1 MQYADEAHAF
11 RLRRSGARGPRN
23 WDELQMVRAQHR
35 QETVSVAPATEEL
48 AGDVPVR
55 IITPADAPCGVLL
68 DIHSGGFYMG
78 AASDNDVRNRALAD
92 RLGVAVVSVD
102 YRLAPEHPWPAA
114 PDDCETVA
122 KWLAE
127 SAEARFGTGRLVIG
141 GVSGGDAG
149 HDDAAAPARPRHR
162 RLRGGGPAVRD
173 IRPQCADAGRAAG
186 VDVDLR
192 VYPES
197 PHGFTLHPTAMAHAA
212 LDDIHGWIVDC
223 LGQRTDL
230 RSPASDQPARAARN
244 GGMSPN

>member
-141 GVSGGDAG
+141 GVSAG
-149 HDDAAAPARPRHR
+149 ATLAMTTLL
-162 RLRGGGPAVRD
+162 RLRDRGIDAFAGAVLQYGTFD
-173 IRPQCADAGRAAG
+173 LSAQTPAGR
-186 VDVDLR
+186 
-192 VYPES
+192 
-197 PHGFTLHPTAMAHAA
+197 
-212 LDDIHGWIVDC
+212 
-223 LGQRTDL
+223 
-230 RSPASDQPARAARN
+230 PASMWIFASIRN
-244 GGMSPN
+244 LRTASRCTPRRWPTPPSTTSTDGSLTASGREPI

>member
-1 MQYADEAHAF
+1 
-11 RLRRSGARGPRN
+11 
-23 WDELQMVRAQHR
+23 MVRAQHR

-78 AASDNDVRNRALAD
+78 AASDNDVRNSALAD

-141 GVSGGDAG
+141 GVSAG
-149 HDDAAAPARPRHR
+149 ATLAMTTLL
-162 RLRGGGPAVRD
+162 RLRDRGIDAFAGAVLQYGTFD
-173 IRPQCADAGRAAG
+173 LSAQTPAGR
-186 VDVDLR
+186 
-192 VYPES
+192 
-197 PHGFTLHPTAMAHAA
+197 
-212 LDDIHGWIVDC
+212 
-223 LGQRTDL
+223 
-230 RSPASDQPARAARN
+230 PASMWNFASIRN
-244 GGMSPN
+244 LRTASRCTPRRWPTPPSTTSTDGSMTASGREPI